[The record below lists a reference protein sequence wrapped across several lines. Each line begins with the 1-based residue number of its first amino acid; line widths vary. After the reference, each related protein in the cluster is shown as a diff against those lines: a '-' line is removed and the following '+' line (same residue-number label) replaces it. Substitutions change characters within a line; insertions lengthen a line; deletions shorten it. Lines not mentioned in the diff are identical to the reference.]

1 MRILADEQGWRQ
13 ALPGI
18 RVPRSRTLGSPFG
31 WRSGAWRDAAEP
43 PGGKVIPRR
52 ERGIGTFGWTRVETL
67 GRFGASN
74 EAKTEPPREGFC
86 PRNGAEMGFDGTN

>member
-1 MRILADEQGWRQ
+1 VEY
-13 ALPGI
+13 
-18 RVPRSRTLGSPFG
+18 
-31 WRSGAWRDAAEP
+31 AAEP
-43 PGGKVIPRR
+43 LGGKVIPRR